1 MVAADRSAMDGQ
13 RVADLDDN
21 RTSQSRDRGQSLV
34 EVLIAIVLTG
44 TLAVAGMITLRASI
58 VGSTLDR
65 DHANAHAWL
74 QTATDVLYGAPR
86 EDCGTEAIPEPTKVA
101 NAYDAV
107 IKATPNP
114 RNWSPSLIQVVRP
127 VKFWDGE
134 LLFGDVC
141 YGAGINLQLITI
153 QVSAPDG
160 RIVESV
166 QIVKG

>member
-1 MVAADRSAMDGQ
+1 MVAADRTAMDGQ

-21 RTSQSRDRGQSLV
+21 RTSRSRDGGQSLV

-74 QTATDVLYGAPR
+74 QTATDVLYGAPHN
-86 EDCGTEAIPEPTKVA
+86 DCGTEAVPEPTKVA
-101 NAYDAV
+101 DAYDFV
-107 IKATPNP
+107 IKATSNP
-114 RNWSPSLIQVVRP
+114 RNWSKDLIQVVRP
-127 VKFWDGE
+127 VKFWDGKTA
-134 LLFGDVC
+134 FGDVC

>member
-1 MVAADRSAMDGQ
+1 MDGQ
-13 RVADLDDN
+13 RIANLGDN
-21 RTSQSRDRGQSLV
+21 RTRRTRDSGQSLV

-58 VGSTLDR
+58 TGSTLDR

-74 QTATDVLYGAPR
+74 QTASDVLYGAAR
-86 EDCGTEAIPEPTKVA
+86 EGCGTLAAPDPGKVA
-101 NAYDAV
+101 DVYDGI

-114 RNWSPSLIQVVRP
+114 RNWDPSLIEVVRP
-127 VKFWDGE
+127 VLFWDGKANYQNT
-134 LLFGDVC
+134 C
-141 YGAGINLQLITI
+141 YADLGINLQLNTS
-153 QVSAPDG
+153 QVRAPDG

>member
-1 MVAADRSAMDGQ
+1 MDGQ
-13 RVADLDDN
+13 RTTGIGDSHTRHA
-21 RTSQSRDRGQSLV
+21 RDSGQSLV

-58 VGSTLDR
+58 AGSTLDR

-74 QTATDVLYGAPR
+74 QSASDVLYGSPR
-86 EDCGTEAIPEPTKVA
+86 EDCGTEDVPTPDLVA
-101 NAYDAV
+101 DAYDK
-107 IKATPNP
+107 IIQETPNP
-114 RNWSPSLIQVVRP
+114 RDWHYSLIKVVRP
-127 VKFWDGE
+127 VQFWNGSIYQDI
-134 LLFGDVC
+134 C
-141 YGAGINLQLITI
+141 YANEGVNLQLITI

>member
-1 MVAADRSAMDGQ
+1 MDGQ
-13 RVADLDDN
+13 RIADPN
-21 RTSQSRDRGQSLV
+21 CSHARDGGQSLV

-58 VGSTLDR
+58 AGSALDR

-74 QTATDVLYGAPR
+74 QSASDILYGAAR
-86 EDCGTEAIPEPTKVA
+86 ADCGTEAAPTA
-101 NAYDAV
+101 DAV
-107 IKATPNP
+107 ADAYNAIIRTTTNP
-114 RNWSPSLIQVVRP
+114 RGWDRMLIKVVRP
-127 VKFWDGE
+127 VVFWDGE
-134 LLFGDVC
+134 DEYQNTC
-141 YGAGINLQLITI
+141 YDDSGINLQLVTI

>member
-1 MVAADRSAMDGQ
+1 MDGQ
-13 RVADLDDN
+13 RTADLGDDPM
-21 RTSQSRDRGQSLV
+21 RQSRDAGQSLV

-44 TLAVAGMITLRASI
+44 TLAIAGMITLRASI
-58 VGSTLDR
+58 AASAIDR

-86 EDCGTEAIPEPTKVA
+86 EDCGTETLTVPDAVA
-101 NAYDAV
+101 DAYDAI

-114 RNWSPSLIQVVRP
+114 RNWDPSLIQVVRP
-127 VKFWDGE
+127 VTFWNGKSA
-134 LLFGDVC
+134 FGNIC
-141 YGAGINLQLITI
+141 YGAGINLQLITV
-153 QVSAPDG
+153 QVKAPDG

>member
-1 MVAADRSAMDGQ
+1 MIDADRSAMDGQ
-13 RVADLDDN
+13 RIADLGDHSTR
-21 RTSQSRDRGQSLV
+21 RTRDSGQSLV

-74 QTATDVLYGAPR
+74 QTASDVLYGAPR
-86 EDCGTEAIPEPTKVA
+86 EDCGTEAVPEPNAVA
-101 NAYDAV
+101 NAYDEI
-107 IKATPNP
+107 IKDTRNP
-114 RNWSPSLIQVVRP
+114 RDWDRDLIEVVRP
-127 VKFWDGE
+127 VKFWNGKSA
-134 LLFGDVC
+134 FGDIC
-141 YGAGINLQLITI
+141 YGAGITLQLITL
-153 QVSAPDG
+153 QVRAPDG